1 MSNTLDFLT
10 PLNMSELLLSIEYT
24 FVAFKI
30 KMLTFKHIEILKNE
44 FRIRKM
50 ETNA

>member
-30 KMLTFKHIEILKNE
+30 KMLTLIILR
-44 FRIRKM
+44 F
-50 ETNA
+50 